1 MPPAVANKPDYRAT
15 DSYLGRE
22 NVELAHVFE
31 QRTLDNAVPYL
42 REVLESLPPNFAM
55 LDVGLGPGSI
65 TISIAK
71 LYPQATIVGLDMPD
85 ALEIA
90 RENIENAGVK
100 NIQLVVGSALD
111 IKSVSKYPVV
121 SDGSKSFDS
130 LSPEASTLFKH
141 GFDLVHT
148 HQVHEHVRDPPK
160 LMKELHDMA
169 RPDGGLVCCRELD
182 VGLSV
187 VYPENPL
194 LVKHGEMFA
203 KMLLANGNDPHVGRK
218 LVSNALKAGFKRENI
233 KASIG
238 AVAYSTLEERR
249 IFARTMS
256 TGFVTLDALRLK
268 PEVCKTAGLTEEF
281 AQKVGEAWTRWAEEA
296 EDGFGTLGS
305 GQVVC
310 KRHD

>member
-1 MPPAVANKPDYRAT
+1 MPAVIAAKADYRAT

-22 NVELAHVFE
+22 IPELAHIFE
-31 QRTLDNAVPYL
+31 QRTLDNTVPYL
-42 REVLESLPPNFAM
+42 REVLKSLPPNFAM
-55 LDVGLGPGSI
+55 LDVGLGPASI

-90 RENIENAGVK
+90 RENIKNAGVK
-100 NIQLVVGSALD
+100 NIELVVGSALD
-111 IKSVSKYPVV
+111 IKSVTKYPVV
-121 SDGSKSFDS
+121 SDGSKSFDN

-148 HQVHEHVRDPPK
+148 HQVHEHVRDPPR

-169 RPDGGLVCCRELD
+169 KPDGGLVCCRELD

-187 VYPENPL
+187 MYPDDPIFK
-194 LVKHGEMFA
+194 KHGEIFT
-203 KMLLANGNDPHVGRK
+203 KLLLINGNDPYIGRK

-233 KASIG
+233 QASIG
-238 AVAYSTLEERR
+238 AVAHSTLEERR
-249 IFARTMS
+249 FLARTMH
-256 TGFVTLDALRLK
+256 TGFVTSEALRK
-268 PEVCKTAGLTEEF
+268 NPEVCKAAGLTEEF
-281 AQKVGEAWTRWAEEA
+281 VEESGIAWRKWAEEA

-310 KRHD
+310 KRHG

>member
-1 MPPAVANKPDYRAT
+1 MPAVVAKHADYRAT

-22 NVELAHVFE
+22 NLQLAHVFE

-55 LDVGLGPGSI
+55 LDVGLGPASI

-90 RENIENAGVK
+90 RENIKNAGVK

-121 SDGSKSFDS
+121 PGGSKSFDN

-141 GFDLVHT
+141 GFDIVHT
-148 HQVHEHVRDPPK
+148 HQVHEHVRDPPR

-169 RPDGGLVCCRELD
+169 KPDGGLVCCRELD

-187 VYPENPL
+187 MYPEEPI

-203 KMLLANGNDPHVGRK
+203 KLLIANGNDPHVGRK

-238 AVAYSTLEERR
+238 TVAYSTLEERR
-249 IFARTMS
+249 IFARTMH
-256 TGFVTLDALRLK
+256 TGFVTAEALRMN
-268 PEVCKTAGLTEEF
+268 PEVCKVAGLTEEF
-281 AQKVGEAWTRWAEEA
+281 ALEACAAWRKWAEEA

-310 KRHD
+310 KRHG